1 MEGLDHQETLGGFQW
16 PPLPAP
22 FPHSRPQGRPALQ
35 RDSFNPVLDAIDFSD
50 HHDSSL
56 GLDLFEHCLSE
67 TMPSYHPR
75 SPGAGSYSSLVQS
88 SPTPHH
94 VHPPLPPPPPPP
106 LSSHLHPG
114 RAPGPASAMTP
125 VRSSASGLVGF
136 PYSDAV
142 SVSPKS
148 PTRASVLS
156 SSAGARS
163 ATRSHRYTTMDSDH
177 ALQTAQLA
185 AAASIFKSLRSARTT
200 PPKRSSHTTG
210 RSSLREYLKNNPI
223 EPSLSPCLNNA
234 NNSGTSSIMGA
245 SVTPAKTIFSKKFD
259 STEFSSSLSRRNSG
273 RLGRTLGNH
282 KNSVSDLGP
291 SVGSSSS
298 NFGGPMPAE
307 NFDMTPQRP
316 LRGTKSMTFLE
327 KPFRQKT
334 TTRFGGGSRAT
345 FLRSSSLSRA
355 NRFSEAST
363 VTMTKKPYN
372 IRQSVRLS
380 SASTDIDCDMSSL
393 SVATDKSHSNS
404 SHARDRFLRFFQ
416 GRKKKAPALLAKKPQ
431 SQPFTVTKTKSLGF
445 GMSGLGSSSM
455 RNRRAFRNISWHS
468 MGRSSMEKDEDDSRP
483 STTST
488 DVAELTMTVSAST
501 AAEDGPC
508 TPVHQT
514 SQFYGRQFEYCE
526 NELSPSIHTVRI
538 VNERPAL
545 QHPSPQSPEHAR
557 SPQDAFFRTSPT
569 FRTTIRRQM
578 DEEQVKTSSMWGVPN
593 TVACSDELKMQR
605 RHEDDGTTL
614 WRASSIRDDAS
625 SVYSNEYQSHS
636 GSNNYGASQADVLTM
651 PECDREGQHQPS
663 YSIRNAS
670 LTSSADWNMIPES
683 ISPNLWAYGTQG
695 SSSTLVHGATGS
707 KTGHG
712 HVRERAVFDGEDEPM
727 FGYSDHGPPSVAES
741 VRSVMRDGNDD
752 EDGDIAMEVLDPEPH
767 LNSNPS
773 QGSHHEPGYYAASA
787 AYVQQSPQE
796 SEPCVVEELARYLK
810 DVTIENRQD
819 VKLKRSTPTKGG
831 ISSPL
836 GSGGRQLCSGKSP
849 KQKHPHHRYNQQQQN
864 TRNHVS
870 PGRRMAESFL
880 ENRRRQQEQQQQQQQ
895 QQNQDRCET
904 RRDFSG
910 AFI

>member
-1 MEGLDHQETLGGFQW
+1 
-16 PPLPAP
+16 
-22 FPHSRPQGRPALQ
+22 
-35 RDSFNPVLDAIDFSD
+35 
-50 HHDSSL
+50 
-56 GLDLFEHCLSE
+56 
-67 TMPSYHPR
+67 
-75 SPGAGSYSSLVQS
+75 
-88 SPTPHH
+88 
-94 VHPPLPPPPPPP
+94 
-106 LSSHLHPG
+106 
-114 RAPGPASAMTP
+114 
-125 VRSSASGLVGF
+125 
-136 PYSDAV
+136 
-142 SVSPKS
+142 
-148 PTRASVLS
+148 
-156 SSAGARS
+156 
-163 ATRSHRYTTMDSDH
+163 MDSDH

-210 RSSLREYLKNNPI
+210 
-223 EPSLSPCLNNA
+223 
-234 NNSGTSSIMGA
+234 SSIMGA

-291 SVGSSSS
+291 WVGSSSS

-431 SQPFTVTKTKSLGF
+431 SQPFTVAKTKSLGF

-455 RNRRAFRNISWHS
+455 RNRRAFRNISWNS

-578 DEEQVKTSSMWGVPN
+578 DEEQNDQV
-593 TVACSDELKMQR
+593 
-605 RHEDDGTTL
+605 
-614 WRASSIRDDAS
+614 
-625 SVYSNEYQSHS
+625 SVDTNSL
-636 GSNNYGASQADVLTM
+636 GASQADVLTM

-895 QQNQDRCET
+895 QQQQNQDRCET